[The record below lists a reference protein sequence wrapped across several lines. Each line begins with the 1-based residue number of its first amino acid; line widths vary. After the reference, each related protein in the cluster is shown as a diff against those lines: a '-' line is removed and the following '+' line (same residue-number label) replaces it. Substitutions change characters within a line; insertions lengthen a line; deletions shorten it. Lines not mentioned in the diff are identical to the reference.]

1 MPEAWSPSSMGSPGY
16 GEAFYDDSITERSRD
31 SVGDDFGDESKLF
44 RSASIGK
51 KTKASLVDNPP
62 VPASI
67 SQSRPAPKPAQMT
80 FRGTGYTE
88 ESGGSSNT
96 LPPGRQMPET
106 STGIRNN
113 QFLAPMGMGTG
124 PDTSGE
130 DRRPSPQPP
139 PSRLSTM
146 RRPPKLDIA
155 AVRAAEARGSM
166 TSLPDLIK
174 RATRL
179 AAMIEKG
186 KRPAS
191 RFDNLNDLLANAPN
205 GDKEDTCK
213 LQSLID
219 SEVRLML
226 TSSAADDRHQSGL
239 SDMLAAFP
247 PPAQLTPN
255 ARQSGGSWFR
265 TTSWPLAPSRLGEVE
280 NEAPT
285 RGPADGTT
293 SGDDNVK
300 PARRCCGMPPWL
312 FVLVIVLILCAIA
325 AAIVVPLQFFV
336 FKTLGN
342 HEEPQSAFDKC
353 QEDLS
358 CRNGGTNVI
367 SQGVCSCICT
377 NGFTGRDCSVGGSEG
392 CTTTNLVSSDPSST
406 IEDVTLGKAIPRLIA
421 DANSNFSIP
430 LSGTRILA
438 KINNGDIS
446 CRAQNSLVT
455 FDGRPMR
462 IGQAK
467 ADIVDVVDGVAANA
481 AGAPIET
488 LTVTAG
494 TRATLTIPDDDNLVG
509 LPTEGRESSNPTG
522 DATAT
527 NEKPKPR
534 STDSSA
540 DTNPTSSSD
549 DDLAGNF
556 TVTEEVLDFS
566 RVAVLYILQEESLD
580 DAETAQSSLQQF
592 FSRARRTGD
601 GFKPA
606 TEKEAQKIIVG
617 GDNSVNLVD
626 FSVDIGDGPIGRSHS
641 KRSVFVT
648 CSDESSG
655 S

>member
-1 MPEAWSPSSMGSPGY
+1 
-16 GEAFYDDSITERSRD
+16 
-31 SVGDDFGDESKLF
+31 
-44 RSASIGK
+44 
-51 KTKASLVDNPP
+51 
-62 VPASI
+62 
-67 SQSRPAPKPAQMT
+67 
-80 FRGTGYTE
+80 
-88 ESGGSSNT
+88 
-96 LPPGRQMPET
+96 
-106 STGIRNN
+106 
-113 QFLAPMGMGTG
+113 
-124 PDTSGE
+124 
-130 DRRPSPQPP
+130 
-139 PSRLSTM
+139 M
-146 RRPPKLDIA
+146 RRPPKLDID

-205 GDKEDTCK
+205 GDKD
-213 LQSLID
+213 D
-219 SEVRLML
+219 S
-226 TSSAADDRHQSGL
+226 SKDRHKSGL

-255 ARQSGGSWFR
+255 TRQSGGSWFR

-280 NEAPT
+280 KEPPS
-285 RGPADGTT
+285 RGPADGTR
-293 SGDDNVK
+293 SGDEKAK

-312 FVLVIVLILCAIA
+312 FVLVILLVLCAIA

-342 HEEPQSAFDKC
+342 HPEPQSAFDKC
-353 QEDLS
+353 QEDIS
-358 CRNGGTNVI
+358 CQNGGTNVI

-377 NGFTGRDCSVGGSEG
+377 NGFTGRDCSVEGSEG

-421 DANSNFSIP
+421 DANANFSIP
-430 LSGTRILA
+430 LSGTQILA

-455 FDGRPMR
+455 FDGRVMR

-467 ADIVDVVDGVAANA
+467 AEIVDVVDDVDDVDDVAANA
-481 AGAPIET
+481 AGVSVGT

-494 TRATLTIPDDDNLVG
+494 TRATLTIPDEDNLVG
-509 LPTEGRESSNPTG
+509 LPTEGGESSKPTE
-522 DATAT
+522 DASAP
-527 NEKPKPR
+527 NARPKPR

-540 DTNPTSSSD
+540 ETNPTSKPD
-549 DDLAGNF
+549 GDTAGNF
-556 TVTEEVLDFS
+556 TVTEEVLDFA
-566 RVAVLYILQEESLD
+566 RVAVLYILQEETSN

-592 FSRARRTGD
+592 FSRAHRTERV
-601 GFKPA
+601 FKPA
-606 TEKEAQKIIVG
+606 TEEEAQKINVG

-626 FSVDIGDGPIGRSHS
+626 FSVDIGDGPIGRSLS

-648 CSDESSG
+648 CSDETSG